1 MLVACL
7 MLLAIDYAAGL
18 LVLNTVLRV
27 ERLSCSNDSRKPYQI
42 ISLYLAWFNAEQRN
56 KLFPSKS

>member
-27 ERLSCSNDSRKPYQI
+27 ERLSCSNDV
-42 ISLYLAWFNAEQRN
+42 LVE
-56 KLFPSKS
+56 